1 VLVKSDGSPT
11 YFLSDIAYH
20 ADKLERGFESL
31 INVWGADHHGHI
43 SRLKAALSALGF
55 DDSRLS
61 VVLIQFVRLMRK
73 GEEVSMSKRSGSY
86 VTMRDVVNEVGAD
99 VMRFFLLMR
108 SSESHL
114 DFDLDLAKKES
125 SENPVYY
132 IQYAYARIKSLFRK
146 AGEEGVPESGS
157 SLHLLSQPEE
167 VDLVK
172 KLLLYPDIVEDS
184 AESLAPHKIAYYLLE
199 VASDFHTYYNKSRI
213 VVDDLELSGARLY
226 LVRCVQ
232 TVLSNGLKLLGIS
245 RRRGCDICRG

>member
-1 VLVKSDGSPT
+1 
-11 YFLSDIAYH
+11 
-20 ADKLERGFESL
+20 
-31 INVWGADHHGHI
+31 
-43 SRLKAALSALGF
+43 
-55 DDSRLS
+55 
-61 VVLIQFVRLMRK
+61 
-73 GEEVSMSKRSGSY
+73 
-86 VTMRDVVNEVGAD
+86 
-99 VMRFFLLMR
+99 
-108 SSESHL
+108 
-114 DFDLDLAKKES
+114 LAKKES

-245 RRRGCDICRG
+245 APERM